1 MKDDGKKITREAYPS
16 DPFMGGP
23 FMGGPAERAKP
34 LKTTFGQ
41 IPGLK
46 QIRGFRGLSALIIV
60 LLALGGFF
68 SLLAIGG
75 AVDCDFCIDY
85 SKDYDSQVASI
96 RGSSGPTGAAQP
108 TGSNN
113 PASNNPA
120 SNNPASNDPAS
131 NNPASNGPASNP
143 ASANPDRDGIGAFLL
158 PISAVL
164 EDDLIMDI
172 SPDADEYIEG
182 AISVNYEEFITK
194 DGRIRPVSEISGIL
208 GRAGISRED
217 SVVIY
222 GECLPCGTGPV
233 PATFTYWLFKYLG
246 HDQVRIL
253 DGDVEDWKAAGLSV
267 VDSPA
272 TRPETVY
279 APQVKA
285 DLYANYNYVKSGI
298 YQIVDAR
305 SAEAAAPASIPGS
318 VNIPLDSVL
327 DGDDIKSPEELKEI
341 FRDLRTNRPVAV
353 YTNTGIQAAVT
364 WFALEMTGYDAVLY
378 SWRDWLESHPA
389 LEVELIEA
397 TAEPNPVRASEA
409 VWLAAAFSDPE
420 AAAVRPVQLGRTA
433 SVSCVTCGFGSPQS
447 FANLDSAGGTVRIG
461 GPSSGASSNLPSAG
475 GAAAKNPLKVTAFM
489 LDIDGTEVGN
499 ANLLY
504 VAGDDMYVG
513 VWSTVGIEPGVY
525 SMNILAE
532 RSGSTRFF
540 RDALA
545 IEVLEE

>member
-1 MKDDGKKITREAYPS
+1 M
-16 DPFMGGP
+16 
-23 FMGGPAERAKP
+23 
-34 LKTTFGQ
+34 KTTFGQ

-68 SLLAIGG
+68 PLLAIGG
-75 AVDCDFCIDY
+75 AADCDFCIDY
-85 SKDYDSQVASI
+85 SKDYDSQVVSI
-96 RGSSGPTGAAQP
+96 RGSSGPTGLAQP
-108 TGSNN
+108 TGSNNPAWNNPASNNPASNDPASNN

-131 NNPASNGPASNP
+131 NNPASNGPAINP
-143 ASANPDRDGIGAFLL
+143 ASANPDRDGIGVFLL

-164 EDDLIMDI
+164 EDNLILDI

-208 GRAGISRED
+208 GRAGISWDD

-267 VDSPA
+267 ADYPA
-272 TRPETVY
+272 TRPATVY

-305 SAEAAAPASIPGS
+305 SAEAAAPASIPGA

-420 AAAVRPVQLGRTA
+420 AAAARPVQLGRTA
-433 SVSCVTCGFGSPQS
+433 SVSCVPCGFGSPQS

-461 GPSSGASSNLPSAG
+461 GPSSGASSGLPSAG
-475 GAAAKNPLKVTAFM
+475 GAAAAKNPLKVTAM
-489 LDIDGTEVGN
+489 IVEADGEEVGR
-499 ANLLY
+499 AELL
-504 VAGDDMYVG
+504 AGSDENYVG
-513 VWSTVGIEPGVY
+513 IWSSEGLEPGVY
-525 SMNILAE
+525 GLNILAE

-540 RDALA
+540 RNVLA
-545 IEVLEE
+545 IEVLGE

>member
-1 MKDDGKKITREAYPS
+1 LNKIHFDMKEDGKEIRREVFSS
-16 DPFMGGP
+16 DPLMGGP
-23 FMGGPAERAKP
+23 FMGGPRRKTATT
-34 LKTTFGQ
+34 KTTFEQ
-41 IPGLK
+41 IPGSRRIFGLK
-46 QIRGFRGLSALIIV
+46 GFSALVIV
-60 LLALGGFF
+60 ILALGGFF
-68 SLLAIGG
+68 PLMAIGG
-75 AVDCDFCIDY
+75 AADCDFCIDY
-85 SKDYDSQVASI
+85 SRDYDSQVAAL
-96 RGSSGPTGAAQP
+96 RESSAPTGPAQP

-113 PASNNPA
+113 PAWNN
-120 SNNPASNDPAS
+120 PAS
-131 NNPASNGPASNP
+131 NNPASNGPANNP
-143 ASANPDRDGIGAFLL
+143 TSANPDRYGIGAFLL
-158 PISAVL
+158 PIYAVL
-164 EDDLIMDI
+164 EDDLILDI
-172 SPDADEYIEG
+172 SPDAEEYIEG

-194 DGRIRPVSEISGIL
+194 DGRIRPVSEIAGIL

-217 SVVIY
+217 SVIIY

-267 VDSPA
+267 ADSPA

-279 APQVKA
+279 APPVKA
-285 DLYANYNYVKSGI
+285 DLYANYNYVKSGM
-298 YQIVDAR
+298 YQMVDAR

-409 VWLAAAFSDPE
+409 VWLAAAFSDPD
-420 AAAVRPVQLGRTA
+420 AAAARPVQLGRTA

-447 FANLDSAGGTVRIG
+447 FANLDSAGGMVRIG
-461 GPSSGASSNLPSAG
+461 APSSGASSGLPSAG
-475 GAAAKNPLKVTAFM
+475 GAAAAKNPLKVTAFM

-499 ANLLY
+499 SNLLY
-504 VAGDDMYVG
+504 VAGDDRYVG

-525 SMNILAE
+525 DMNILAE
-532 RSGSTRFF
+532 RSGSTRFI
-540 RDALA
+540 RNVLA
-545 IEVLEE
+545 IEVLGE